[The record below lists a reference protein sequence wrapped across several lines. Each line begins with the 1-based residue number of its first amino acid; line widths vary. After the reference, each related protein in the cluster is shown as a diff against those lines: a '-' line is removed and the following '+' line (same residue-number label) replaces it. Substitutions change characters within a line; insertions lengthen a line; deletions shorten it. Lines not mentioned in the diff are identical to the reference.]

1 MLHQR
6 PLVRLP
12 MPTELL
18 QMLAL
23 DPELMMLMALPL
35 QKNMALLLTPAP
47 ALAQERLPLRPQENT
62 VLPQQRN
69 TEPLPML
76 VQDLARLLKLQ
87 ESMAPLPMIHMVL
100 LLRPLALAL
109 ARSPL
114 TPMLPLLPMRTPG
127 GVVARARE
135 SGLPGVAKLSA
146 EVAPRR
152 TSLPRRAR
160 AAARLP
166 GRAASSRGSQSSRGG
181 QPRQE
186 RGSSRG
192 ADVDSSPSPFPT
204 GAHTGTPLPSVMLD
218 VASRLRLNQSPF
230 PNSQVLSLQVI
241 FTNSCLLKP

>member
-1 MLHQR
+1 
-6 PLVRLP
+6 

-18 QMLAL
+18 PMPAL
-23 DPELMMLMALPL
+23 DPELPMLTALLPPLMNMALPL
-35 QKNMALLLTPAP
+35 MP
-47 ALAQERLPLRPQENT
+47 ALAQAQEMLPLRPQENT
-62 VLPQQRN
+62 ALPLLMN
-69 TEPLPML
+69 TELLPML
-76 VQDLARLLKLQ
+76 APALALAQVLLKLQ
-87 ESMAPLPMIHMVL
+87 ESMAPPLTTLMVL
-100 LLRPLALAL
+100 PLRPLALAL

-114 TPMLPLLPMRTPG
+114 TPMLPLLLMRTPG

-135 SGLPGVAKLSA
+135 SVLPGEAKLSA

-160 AAARLP
+160 AAARPP
-166 GRAASSRGSQSSRGG
+166 GRAASSRKSQSSRGG

-192 ADVDSSPSPFPT
+192 ADVDSSPSQSLT
-204 GAHTGTPLPSVMLD
+204 GAHTGTPLPSVTLD
-218 VASRLRLNQSPF
+218 VASRLRLIQSPF

>member
-35 QKNMALLLTPAP
+35 QKNMALLLMPAP
-47 ALAQERLPLRPQENT
+47 ALDQERLPLRPQENT

-114 TPMLPLLPMRTPG
+114 TPMLPLLLMRMPA
-127 GVVARARE
+127 GVDARVRE
-135 SGLPGVAKLSA
+135 LEPPGVAKLSEEDA
-146 EVAPRR
+146 ARR
-152 TSLPRRAR
+152 TNLRRRAR
-160 AAARLP
+160 AVARLQ

-181 QPRQE
+181 QLRQA

-192 ADVDSSPSPFPT
+192 ADVDSSPSPSLT
-204 GAHTGTPLPSVMLD
+204 GAHTGMPLPSATLD
-218 VASRLRLNQSPF
+218 VASRLRLNQSLP
-230 PNSQVLSLQVI
+230 
-241 FTNSCLLKP
+241 

>member
-1 MLHQR
+1 
-6 PLVRLP
+6 
-12 MPTELL
+12 MP
-18 QMLAL
+18 AP
-23 DPELMMLMALPL
+23 DPELLMLMALHL
-35 QKNMALLLTPAP
+35 RMNMALLLTPAL
-47 ALAQERLPLRPQENT
+47 ALAQEMLPLRLQENT
-62 VLPQQRN
+62 ALPQLMN
-69 TEPLPML
+69 TELLPM
-76 VQDLARLLKLQ
+76 
-87 ESMAPLPMIHMVL
+87 
-100 LLRPLALAL
+100 LALAL

>member
-1 MLHQR
+1 
-6 PLVRLP
+6 
-12 MPTELL
+12 MP
-18 QMLAL
+18 AP
-23 DPELMMLMALPL
+23 DPELPMLTVLLPRMNMALPL
-35 QKNMALLLTPAP
+35 MP
-47 ALAQERLPLRPQENT
+47 ALALA
-62 VLPQQRN
+62 
-69 TEPLPML
+69 L
-76 VQDLARLLKLQ
+76 VLLKLQ
-87 ESMAPLPMIHMVL
+87 ESMAPLLTTLMVL

-160 AAARLP
+160 AAARPP

-186 RGSSRG
+186 RGNSRG

-218 VASRLRLNQSPF
+218 VASRLRLNQSPS
-230 PNSQVLSLQVI
+230 PTSQVLSLQVI